1 MNQSN
6 SSLASILSRAPSHLA
21 RALTHLDEKSEKAV
35 RHKNLL
41 MACEHFTSY
50 LAGIL
55 LAEYRAIDL
64 PVGKHMGVKK
74 SPIRK
79 TETKIKEL
87 LLQRKLSW
95 GSYLGLAEQAG
106 LALTEQKKNLSILQE
121 WVRMDDSP
129 ERPEW
134 KDFIEEYKKIYSETF
149 EKSSKDL
156 PLKKGNLMTFLNAV
170 LMLRNKE
177 AHPEVEGKI
186 WPFTED
192 YLNSVSPLLDAALHA
207 LVEELESVW
216 LYEPWEL
223 IEEKGGDWIL
233 RSLDNGTEKTVTGK
247 PGFKP
252 SAGSLVLL
260 DLESTEAYLSMDFS
274 GNLRSHPEAE
284 EYFEAQAEKLNQ
296 AGSEKDLKEI
306 IKEMLGDEQIDLPER
321 RELEAIASRNLKM
334 NAERLEA
341 LVLEASKSM
350 GIEGNPFV
358 ENDPLFEELL
368 DDSLRS
374 GDFDELLLQA
384 RAEAHGIKGSQFQ
397 ILLNERASAL
407 SVDLTQLRS
416 SERMTLT
423 QEDLEDARILS
434 ETCFWIRDLHRL
446 NQELAEDK
454 KSLYEVV
461 KGQADENPQS
471 REGKH
476 KRLWGEIHQVLTRRF
491 CKQEGWKPWV
501 AAWNQGRMTGTLW
514 ARLEYEG
521 KRSGRKKWLRGDEL
535 HVILWAK
542 HHVKGKEALDPE
554 RDWGFLR
561 VGVGCTDTL
570 MPGGDI
576 YAKEL
581 GDAKKGGKGRLDYPL
596 FERVVDSN
604 IKSFIR
610 EYRDALLDK
619 KDLCLFTHSV
629 GGKGVGHPKPRDEL
643 VSVVEA
649 MGDSDDDLND
659 YFLHNPGLKTLRF
672 INQWPLLK
680 KNPARVLRNLDLS
693 YELLAGM
700 LTKIIRDYEWAYR
713 TNQYQPKG
721 FFHGL
726 TGDFKILLDG
736 TEEIF
741 PATTRKKIAKDRPDF
756 GRGTRYVDY
765 LHKNRLIDRGLNELV
780 YGFWQGEEDDH
791 FFCGFDART
800 SARSRPLTTEEKE
813 DHTELLRRFFDAH
826 PGIGLYHAPGQV
838 SFRRRI
844 SRDETG
850 KVENPDALQAEWN
863 AAIDAMKKLF
873 AFDDGAFL
881 KNSAF

>member
-1 MNQSN
+1 
-6 SSLASILSRAPSHLA
+6 
-21 RALTHLDEKSEKAV
+21 
-35 RHKNLL
+35 

-79 TETKIKEL
+79 TETKIKDL
-87 LLQRKLSW
+87 LLQRKWSW

-121 WVRMDDSP
+121 WIRIDDSP

-134 KDFIEEYKKIYSETF
+134 KAFIEEYKKIYSETF

-192 YLNSVSPLLDAALHA
+192 YLNSVSPLLDAGLHA
-207 LVEELESVW
+207 LVEELQSVW

-223 IEEKGGDWIL
+223 IEKKGEKWIL
-233 RSLDNGTEKTVTGK
+233 RSRENGNKKEVVGK
-247 PGFKP
+247 LGFNP
-252 SAGSLVLL
+252 APRSLVLL
-260 DLESTEAYLSMDFS
+260 DPKSAVAYLSIDFR
-274 GNLRSHPEAE
+274 GNLRLHPEAE

-341 LVLEASKSM
+341 LVFEVSTSM

-374 GDFDELLLQA
+374 ADFDELLLQT

-397 ILLNERASAL
+397 TLLNERAMAL
-407 SVDLTQLRS
+407 GVDLTQLRS

-423 QEDLEDARILS
+423 QEDLEDVRILS
-434 ETCFWIRDLHRL
+434 ETCFWIRDLRRL
-446 NQELAEDK
+446 NQEVEEM
-454 KSLYEVV
+454 SLYHITTGRAESIL
-461 KGQADENPQS
+461 ES
-471 REGKH
+471 REGKQR
-476 KRLWGEIHQVLTRRF
+476 RLWGEVRMMLERRLARH
-491 CKQEGWKPWV
+491 GID
-501 AAWNQGRMTGTLW
+501 AANWTAKTAKWGQTKMSSKLW
-514 ARLEYEG
+514 AWQEYSG

-542 HHVKGKEALDPE
+542 HHVEGMEALEPE

-561 VGVGCTDTL
+561 VGVGYTNTL
-570 MPGGDI
+570 MPGGKV
-576 YAKEL
+576 YEKEL
-581 GDAKKGGKGRLDYPL
+581 GDKKKGGKGRLDYPL
-596 FERVVDSN
+596 FERIVDLN
-604 IKSFIR
+604 LKSFIR
-610 EYRDALLDK
+610 EYRDVLLDK

-629 GGKGVGHPKPRDEL
+629 GGKGVGHPIPRDEL
-643 VSVVEA
+643 VSVEEA
-649 MGDSDDDLND
+649 MGDSDEDLNA

-693 YELLAGM
+693 YELLSGI

-713 TNQYQPKG
+713 NNQYQPKG

-741 PATTRKKIAKDRPDF
+741 PAATRKKIAKDRPDF

-765 LHKNRLIDRGLNELV
+765 LHKKPQIDRGLSELV

-800 SARSRPLTTEEKE
+800 SARSRPLTSQEKE
-813 DHTELLRRFFDAH
+813 DRSELMRRFFDAQT
-826 PGIGLYHAPGQV
+826 GIGLYHAPGQV
-838 SFRRRI
+838 SFRRRLN
-844 SRDETG
+844 RDENG
-850 KVENPDALQAEWN
+850 KVDDQDALQAEWN
-863 AAIDAMKKLF
+863 LTMDIIKKLL
-873 AFDDGAFL
+873 AFDNGVFL
-881 KNSAF
+881 KKSAF